1 MTEKDVR
8 EFFKREDKC
17 FRSIMPYLLTLEQD
31 ELVTSA
37 QALSM
42 PTGNVADFNPG
53 NNTIKPSDAVN

>member
-1 MTEKDVR
+1 MVPTENNSNMAM
-8 EFFKREDKC
+8 E
-17 FRSIMPYLLTLEQD
+17 TLEQD